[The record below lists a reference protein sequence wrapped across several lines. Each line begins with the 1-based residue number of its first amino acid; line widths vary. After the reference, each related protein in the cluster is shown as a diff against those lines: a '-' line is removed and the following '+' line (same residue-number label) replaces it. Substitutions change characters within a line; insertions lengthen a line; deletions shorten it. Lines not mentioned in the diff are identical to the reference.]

1 MQMANE
7 FDQNNFIRDY
17 LEATYRHIMEQVDN
31 KFQYQKP
38 ETLDSEMKARE
49 NLCKKLFESTY
60 FRKRN
65 N

>member
-49 NLCKKLFESTY
+49 NLCKLLIITY
-60 FRKRN
+60 FRKGN
-65 N
+65 Y